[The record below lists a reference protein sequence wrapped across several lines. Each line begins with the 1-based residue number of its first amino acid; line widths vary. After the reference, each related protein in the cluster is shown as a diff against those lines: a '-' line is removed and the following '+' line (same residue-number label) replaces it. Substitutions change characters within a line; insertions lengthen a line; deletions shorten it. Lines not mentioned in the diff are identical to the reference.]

1 MSINLCGSCAQVDLE
16 QRVHSFRFVKKTE
29 PKRKKQPLGLLLIV
43 FHVLKKRIG
52 AGEEDRTLDID
63 LGKVALY
70 R

>member
-1 MSINLCGSCAQVDLE
+1 MSFSTQD
-16 QRVHSFRFVKKTE
+16 QRL
-29 PKRKKQPLGLLLIV
+29 KRG
-43 FHVLKKRIG
+43 IG